1 MKLLLKILAPV
12 AVLAVGL
19 LLWHPW
25 APGQDDS
32 GFACAWPAGSGDVQ
46 VAGAPQ
52 TRELVVMLHAFT
64 HSPRD
69 MCQIGTWLHAN
80 DPARPDLLV
89 PSLPLTTF
97 SQAPIERIA
106 ADVVARVNQVWK
118 TRAQQPD
125 GGYTRVRFIG
135 HSMGSL
141 IARRVY
147 LDGLAAGED
156 APWAARTDRLLLFAG
171 VNRGWTIDHHMSLVN
186 STVYQLGVTLNDIV
200 VGLGGAPFTV
210 MASRH
215 GAPFVNQLRLDWQA
229 LPQRWA
235 DRQAP
240 GFKVVQLLGSV
251 DDIVPPGDNVDAA
264 SAAGFVYL
272 QMPYSGHANVV
283 RVLADAPLPPMPAGM
298 PQPDA
303 PAARAAQ
310 LRVAWREA
318 EPVSD
323 SIPLAVR
330 RSRPD
335 PCVQHVVFV
344 MHGIRDEGHWTERV
358 AGAVEDALQ
367 PTLTPD
373 PPGCEGRPESR
384 IAFEISSYGYFPML
398 SFLRPGARAE
408 KAAWLMD
415 RYAEARHLY
424 PQARFHYVGHSH
436 GTYLLRHVLEA
447 VPDVRFDRVVLAG
460 SVLRSSEPWECFFD
474 RGQVGQLLNLRASED
489 WVVAIF
495 PNTMERV
502 GWQDLGGA
510 GVRGFEQ
517 TPPGLTNGPRLAGQP
532 SGVGYVQG
540 AHGAAVEEHAWRT
553 IAHFVAEGR
562 VDQAGLPVVDQAS
575 GLVAWAER
583 WGLVLWFA
591 LLLVLGGGLA
601 LLWRWRVREGVK
613 VLTVLAYVGAI
624 WWVVTRV

>member
-1 MKLLLKILAPV
+1 MKRSVKIFLPLAIL
-12 AVLAVGL
+12 VLGL
-19 LLWHPW
+19 LLWRPW
-25 APGQDDS
+25 APAHDDS
-32 GFACAWPAGSGDVQ
+32 GFACAWPGGDGGLQ
-46 VAGAPQ
+46 IAGALQ

-64 HSPRD
+64 HSPRA
-69 MCQIGTWLHAN
+69 MCQIGTWLHTH
-80 DPARPDLLV
+80 DPAKPDLLV
-89 PSLPLTTF
+89 PRLALDTF
-97 SQAPIERIA
+97 SQVPIEDIA
-106 ADVVARVNQVWK
+106 RDVAAQISAQWQAR
-118 TRAQQPD
+118 AAQPD
-125 GGYTRVRFIG
+125 GGYTRLRIVG

-147 LDGLAAGED
+147 LDGLTAD
-156 APWAARTDRLLLFAG
+156 PPAPWAARTDRLLLFAG

-186 STVYQLGVTLNDIV
+186 STVYQLGEALNDV
-200 VGLGGAPFTV
+200 VVSLGGAPFTV

-215 GAPFVNQLRLDWQA
+215 GAPFVNELRLRWQA
-229 LPQRWA
+229 LPTRWA

-240 GFKVVQLLGSV
+240 GFKVVQLLGTV
-251 DDIVPPGDNVDAA
+251 DDIVPPGDNVDVA
-264 SAAGFVYL
+264 SSAGFVYL

-283 RVLADAPLPPMPAGM
+283 RVLADVPLPPMPPGL

-310 LRVAWREA
+310 LAVAWHEA

-330 RSRPD
+330 RARPD

-358 AGAVEDALQ
+358 ASAVEDALQ
-367 PTLTPD
+367 PTLAPD
-373 PPGCEGRPESR
+373 PPACQGRPEPR

-415 RYAEARHLY
+415 RYAEARQLY

-447 VPDVRFDRVVLAG
+447 VHEVRFDKVVLAG
-460 SVLRSSEPWECFFD
+460 SVLRAGERWQPFFA
-474 RGQVGQLLNLRASED
+474 RGQVGQLLNLRASAD

-510 GVRGFEQ
+510 GVRGFQE
-517 TPPGLTNGPRLAGQP
+517 TPPGLTNGPRMATGDL
-532 SGVGYVQG
+532 GYVQG
-540 AHGAAVEEHAWRT
+540 AHGAGVEEHAWRT

-562 VDQAGLPVVDQAS
+562 VDQTGLPVVETPW
-575 GLVAWAER
+575 GFVAWAER
-583 WGLVLWFA
+583 WGAVLWLVLLFI
-591 LLLVLGGGLA
+591 LGGGLF
-601 LLWRWRVREGVK
+601 LLGRWRVREGVK
-613 VLTVLAYVGAI
+613 VLAVLAYLGAI
-624 WWVVTRV
+624 WLVVTRV

>member
-1 MKLLLKILAPV
+1 MKRLLKILVLP
-12 AVLAVGL
+12 AVLGVGL
-19 LLWHPW
+19 LLWRPW
-25 APGQDDS
+25 APPPDDS
-32 GFACAWPAGSGDVQ
+32 GFACAWPAQAGDVR

-64 HSPRD
+64 RGPRD
-69 MCQIGTWLHAN
+69 LCQIGTWLQAHDA
-80 DPARPDLLV
+80 ARPDLLV
-89 PSLPLTTF
+89 PQLALDTF
-97 SQAPIERIA
+97 SQVPIEAIA
-106 ADVVARVNQVWK
+106 ADVAAKIDAQWK
-118 TRAQQPD
+118 ARAQQPD
-125 GGYTRVRFIG
+125 GGYTRLRLIG

-147 LDGLAAGED
+147 LDGLAAKEP
-156 APWAARTDRLLLFAG
+156 APWATHTDRLLLFAG
-171 VNRGWTIDHHMSLVN
+171 VNRGWTIDHHMGLVH
-186 STVYQLGVTLNDIV
+186 STVYQLGETLNELV
-200 VGLGGAPFTV
+200 TSLGGDPFTV
-210 MASRH
+210 MATRH
-215 GAPFVNQLRLDWQA
+215 GAPFVNELRLRWQQ
-229 LPQRWA
+229 LPNRWA

-240 GFKVVQLLGSV
+240 GFKVVQLLGTV

-272 QMPYSGHANVV
+272 QMPYSGHGNVV

-310 LRVAWREA
+310 LAVAWNEA
-318 EPVSD
+318 EPASD

-330 RSRPD
+330 RARPD

-367 PTLTPD
+367 PTLAPD
-373 PPGCEGRPESR
+373 PPACQGRPESR

-398 SFLRPGARAE
+398 SFLRPAARAE

-424 PQARFHYVGHSH
+424 PEARFHYVGHSH
-436 GTYLLRHVLEA
+436 GTYLLRHVLAA
-447 VPDVRFDRVVLAG
+447 VHEVRFDKVVLAG
-460 SVLRSSEPWECFFD
+460 SVLRAGEPWQPIFE
-474 RGQVGQLLNLRASED
+474 RGQVRQLLNLRASED

-517 TPPGLTNGPRLAGQP
+517 VPPGLTNGPQAAHKL
-532 SGVGYVQG
+532 GYVQG
-540 AHGAAVEEHAWRT
+540 AHGAGVEEHAWRT

-562 VDQAGLPVVDQAS
+562 VDQAGLPVVDEAS
-575 GLVAWAER
+575 GFVAWAER
-583 WGLVLWFA
+583 WGLLLWFG
-591 LLLVLGGGLA
+591 LLLVLGGGFV
-601 LLWRWRVREGVK
+601 LLWRWQVREGVK
-613 VLTVLAYVGAI
+613 VLAVLAYLGAI
-624 WWVVTRV
+624 WLVVTRV